1 MKKIVCL
8 VSILFVG
15 GLTMGSGIALAGKD
29 HFQSAM
35 GEIVN
40 SYLKIRGE
48 LAADSLDGVAAEA
61 QKIVKQ
67 AEMVEKMH
75 AENPKHGQ
83 DMHKKYMLIA
93 EAGKYAAHLTHG
105 DIKTVRKHFAD
116 LSKPVITYVE
126 KFGQPQ
132 NVSGELF
139 AYYCPMYP
147 GYWLQEDKD
156 AANPLYGKA
165 MLKCANLVEGDKK
178 KQKMLHELDN
188 KHPQKHQMEKE
199 HQMEGKEHKHM

>member
-1 MKKIVCL
+1 M
-8 VSILFVG
+8 SMLFAG
-15 GLTMGSGIALAGKD
+15 GLTIGSGIALAGED

-48 LAADSLDGVAAEA
+48 LAADSLDGVAGEA
-61 QKIVKQ
+61 QKIVKR
-67 AEMVEKMH
+67 AEMAEKMH
-75 AENPKHGQ
+75 AKHPKHGQ
-83 DMHKKYMLIA
+83 DMHEKYMLIN
-93 EAGKYAAHLTHG
+93 EAGEHAAHLTRG
-105 DIKTVRKHFAD
+105 NIKTVRKHFAD
-116 LSKPVITYVE
+116 LSKPVINYVE

-139 AYYCPMYP
+139 TYYCPMYP
-147 GYWLQEDKD
+147 GYWLHEDKD

-165 MLKCANLVEGDKK
+165 MLKCAKLVEGDKK

-188 KHPQKHQMEKE
+188 
-199 HQMEGKEHKHM
+199 